1 MKLLSKKYFD
11 LSLRCFVIL
20 EPALHPQRNS
30 DLLKQNTCTTRHI
43 TCTCDVIFKF
53 AGMTLYLCIKAA
65 LTEPRLLDMSFNF
78 HLATATWL
86 SEIAINEDC
95 KTFEPVKFPLPEI
108 VPTTLTC
115 VPEFIMGNVTD
126 FTLFL
131 QRFKE
136 DMYEVIMKKNEM

>member
-1 MKLLSKKYFD
+1 
-11 LSLRCFVIL
+11 
-20 EPALHPQRNS
+20 
-30 DLLKQNTCTTRHI
+30 
-43 TCTCDVIFKF
+43 
-53 AGMTLYLCIKAA
+53 MTLYLCMKAA
-65 LTEPRLLDMSFNF
+65 LTEPRLVEMSLNF

-95 KTFEPVKFPLPEI
+95 KTFEPVKFPLPKI
-108 VPTTLTC
+108 VPLMLTC

-136 DMYEVIMKKNEM
+136 DMYEVMTLQMCLQIKLA

>member
-1 MKLLSKKYFD
+1 MVYKIHLTLILFNHICSASSMKFRFLG
-11 LSLRCFVIL
+11 
-20 EPALHPQRNS
+20 
-30 DLLKQNTCTTRHI
+30 LKHKQICI
-43 TCTCDVIFKF
+43 F
-53 AGMTLYLCIKAA
+53 AGMTLYLCLKTA
-65 LTEPRLLDMSFNF
+65 LTEPRLLEMSFNF

-95 KTFEPVKFPLPEI
+95 KTFESVKFPLPEI
-108 VPTTLTC
+108 VPSTLTC

-136 DMYEVIMKKNEM
+136 DMYEVKIEKKEMHW

>member
-1 MKLLSKKYFD
+1 MYLFLNDTGTFAKFFRIFIILLYGDIF
-11 LSLRCFVIL
+11 FT
-20 EPALHPQRNS
+20 QM
-30 DLLKQNTCTTRHI
+30 QNCDICTNV
-43 TCTCDVIFKF
+43 CF
-53 AGMTLYLCIKAA
+53 AGMTLYLCMKAA
-65 LTEPRLLDMSFNF
+65 LTEPRLVEMSLNF

-95 KTFEPVKFPLPEI
+95 KTFEPVKFPLPNS
-108 VPTTLTC
+108 VPFALTC

-136 DMYEVIMKKNEM
+136 DMYEVPVLILRLNT